1 MAVTPTALD
10 GYFKRRYGELEDAV
24 PSFAKV
30 QKYIKFRET
39 KRIGDAYH
47 FPVILQRSHGTTFN
61 GAGGVAGTDFT
72 LNAARSL
79 VSKDANVTGTEFVL
93 QEDISYGTL
102 SRARSQGK
110 AAFGRALDAVVL
122 SMRASAACY
131 LEQTLLYG
139 GTDLGANTTTGPAA
153 LTMDA
158 IISDATW
165 APGLW
170 TQMENALIDVY
181 DSTGATHRNT
191 ASTVTVTSVDA
202 SAKTLSLTS
211 SSADFDDFAGGAM
224 VSGDIFVP
232 KGADGEWFNGLN
244 KIITNT
250 GTLFGISAS
259 TYGLWKSNTYTTT
272 GKLTMATV
280 QAAVTQAVVRGLQE
294 DVNVY
299 VSTYSWTDMMNDLS
313 ALRRYAD
320 NTKQEM
326 QQGTNKI
333 VFHGANGG
341 ALAVEPHPMV
351 KAGEAFGIPKGC
363 LRIGSTDFTFKL
375 PGGNDRFFQNLES
388 KAAVRLRCYWDQAII
403 APQPAKL
410 FKITGIDPASD

>member
-24 PSFAKV
+24 PTFAKM
-30 QKYIKFRET
+30 QKATKFRET
-39 KRIGDAYH
+39 KRIGDSYH
-47 FPVILQRSHGTTFN
+47 FPVILQRSHGITFN
-61 GAGGVAGTDFT
+61 GATGVAGTDFT

-79 VSKDANVTGTEFVL
+79 VSKDANLTGTEFVL
-93 QEDISYGTL
+93 QEDVSYGTL

-110 AAFGRALDAVVL
+110 AAFGRALDSVVL

-131 LEQTLLYG
+131 LEQTMLYG
-139 GTDLGANTTTGPAA
+139 GTNLGANTTTGGASTTVA
-153 LTMDA
+153 SV
-158 IISDATW
+158 ISDATW

-170 TQMENALIDVY
+170 TQMENALVDIY
-181 DSTGATHRNT
+181 DSTLATQRNT
-191 ASTVTVTSVDA
+191 GSTITVTSVDA
-202 SAKTLSLTS
+202 TNKTLTLTS
-211 SSADFDDFAGGAM
+211 SSANFDSLAGGAF
-224 VSGDIFVP
+224 VSGDVFVP
-232 KGADGEWFNGLN
+232 VGAKGEWFDGFD

-259 TYGLWKSNTYTTT
+259 SFGLWKSNVHTTS
-272 GKLTMATV
+272 GKLTMAKI

-294 DVNVY
+294 DVTVY
-299 VSTYSWTDMMNDLS
+299 VPTFSWTDMMNDLS
-313 ALRRYAD
+313 ALRRYATD
-320 NTKQEM
+320 TKQMM
-326 QQGTNKI
+326 QQGTTKLE
-333 VFHGANGG
+333 FHGANGT
-341 ALAVEPHPMV
+341 LAVEPHPMV
-351 KAGEAFGIPKGC
+351 KASEAFCIPKGC

-410 FKITGIDPASD
+410 VKIEGIDPSSD